1 MKLLLIGAILFS
13 ISCTKRSEIK
23 SRNGIDYI
31 EAVSLELK
39 DLSEVEWK
47 VGKKRD
53 AKVSMGIN
61 LKVSVP
67 QIEDDAVNYLLKKYG
82 IDTWVF
88 KVTQKKRGSIK
99 PIGFF
104 RYDLHSISG
113 VNDFVNLNLYYH
125 AASVSSDFRR
135 FSCPA
140 FNHRLR
146 LSEYGIPDNKNKTH
160 NLFIRRAQS
169 LNAKIDK
176 VSFAPMIFS
185 VGKNMVADYKVEA
198 ALYNSKDMRLYSTW
212 IPAANNIAVIDEV
225 MIDIPSCRGVKE
237 ELNPLPSSRAPR
249 LEDLRIPK

>member
-1 MKLLLIGAILFS
+1 MKLFLIGIALFTL
-13 ISCTKRSEIK
+13 SCTKRSEIK
-23 SRNGIDYI
+23 SRNGIDYL
-31 EAVSLELK
+31 EGVSLELK

-53 AKVSMGIN
+53 AKVSMGVN

-82 IDTWVF
+82 VDTWVF
-88 KVTQKKRGSIK
+88 KVTQSKRGSIK

-146 LSEYGIPDNKNKTH
+146 LREYGMVDGKYQAR
-160 NLFIRRAQS
+160 NLFIRRS
-169 LNAKIDK
+169 SVLNAQIDK

-185 VGKNMVADYKVEA
+185 VGKSMKADYKVEV
-198 ALYNSKDMRLYSTW
+198 ALYNSTDMRLYSSW
-212 IPAANNIAVIDEV
+212 IPAINSITIVDEI
-225 MIDIPSCRGVKE
+225 MIDVPSCRGVKE
-237 ELNPLPSSRAPR
+237 EENPLPSSRAPR

>member
-1 MKLLLIGAILFS
+1 MRLSLIICLFIS
-13 ISCTKRSEIK
+13 LSCTKRSEIK

-31 EAVSLELK
+31 EAVELELSSV
-39 DLSEVEWK
+39 SEVEWK

-53 AKVSMGIN
+53 AIVSMGLN
-61 LKVSVP
+61 MKVSVP
-67 QIEDDAVNYLLKKYG
+67 QVADKAVDYLLKKYG

-88 KVTQKKRGSIK
+88 KVTQIKRGSQR

-113 VNDFVNLNLYYH
+113 VNDYVNLNLYYH

-140 FNHRLR
+140 FDHRYR
-146 LSEYGIPDNKNKTH
+146 LSEYGTTDNTKKTH
-160 NLFIRRAQS
+160 NLFIRRGS
-169 LNAKIDK
+169 VLNAKIDQ

-185 VGKNMVADYKVEA
+185 VGKSMKADYKIEA
-198 ALYNSKDMRLYSTW
+198 ALYSSKDKRLYSSW
-212 IPAANNIAVIDEV
+212 VMSQNNLIVVNEIMVDV
-225 MIDIPSCRGVKE
+225 PSCRGVRE

-249 LEDLRIPK
+249 LEDLQIPK